1 MSSSSSIP
9 FHRSLR
15 GRLVLFVFVP
25 MLVIFSALIIT
36 RALNTFD
43 VVRGQMEDSMR
54 YLADQ
59 VAAEI
64 ERGNTRAV
72 LTAKVMA
79 LAQEEGLF
87 GQRAESSDYARRVL
101 GQFPEFTGAYFGYE
115 PDTDGQDAAHA
126 GTPAAEA
133 IGDAFD
139 PQGRFIPYWFRDDE
153 AGGAIKLEPLVDT
166 ESSLYYNGCRQQF
179 LTNNRALPMVTEPY
193 EYEGKMIVEQ
203 TYPIV
208 RDGKFVGVAGVDRA
222 LRDIG
227 IFLESIKA
235 RHNIDVFLVSSRG
248 RFIATTLPALSL
260 RTQAIGDT
268 AYAGLFQRLYENRQQ
283 AMFEVAEDPIEQ
295 QLHYFTTAAVPTGDW
310 LVVLRESERDVLG
323 PVRSHI
329 IKSAAGA
336 FGALALLVWYG
347 WWSSASAGRR
357 IRAAMETADRVASG
371 DLTPLAGDHS
381 AARDEIGSM
390 FRSFDR
396 AVTSYAQITDVCT
409 AIAEGD
415 FSRRVTKRGS
425 QDSLAEAINLM
436 AHRRQTAE
444 EEVKRYTD
452 QLESRTA
459 DLEKL
464 STEAEQRAA
473 IESSLSALNANLQ
486 GTLSPAEVADR
497 GLHAIV
503 DFLEAPMGGMF
514 VMLSD
519 GRLHRLAAHAYP
531 EASSAPEAY
540 APGQGFVGE
549 AARARKPVS
558 SEPGQE
564 LLRVSFGFGELAPS
578 LVLAWPLVVNDS
590 VAGVAEVA
598 LFRALSPAQQQ
609 WLKKASETLANALRF
624 AIESEDRCE
633 AEERNRLLLE
643 STAEGIYGVNTEGVV
658 TFVNPS
664 ACRMLGYESRE
675 LIGRPSHALI
685 HHHHTDGRP
694 YPVEECPMYA
704 AYTHG
709 TASRIDDEVL
719 FRKDGSSVPV
729 EYGATPTIQ
738 DGEILGAVISFTD
751 ITARKAAQE
760 ELQQAKDKAEEAT
773 AMKSMFLANMS
784 HEIRTPMNAIIGLA
798 HLALKTDL
806 SLKQRDYLQ
815 KVHNA
820 GTSLLSIINDILDV
834 SKIEAGKLDIET
846 IDFSLDQVIHSVTTV
861 TAQKAHE
868 KGLEFLIEVP
878 PDIPQNLRG
887 DPLRLGQIVTNL
899 VNNAIKFT
907 ERGEIRVT
915 TRVVEQAGQKL
926 QLQFGVRDSG
936 IGMSPEQA
944 ARLFQPFTQADMS
957 TTRKHGGTGLGLTI
971 SKRLVELMGGQIW
984 LESEPGH
991 GSTFFFTVWLKLGSG
1006 TSDRRYPDEL
1016 HNLRALVVDDNPA
1029 AREILVSSLGSIT
1042 ASVSAV
1048 SSGREALAAIREM
1061 DSSQPYDI
1069 VFMDWRMPGMD
1080 GLEAT
1085 RQIKNDAGL
1094 RRPPSVVMVT
1104 AFGREEV
1111 RSEAEAL
1118 HVDGFLVKPVTQSM
1132 LVDSLVNIFGRVGSG
1147 ETGSIPGIDDHT
1159 TQLRGAR
1166 LLLVEDNEINQQ
1178 IACELL
1184 KGAGAAIT
1192 VANNGR
1198 EAVEHLHAF
1207 PPPFDLVLMDLQM
1220 PEMDGYQATA
1230 KIRADTRLAE
1240 LPVIAMTAH
1249 ATVEERERCLAAGMN
1264 DHIAKPI
1271 DPAAM
1276 FQTLSRYY
1284 QPAAESATSPSPQT
1298 PASTASDLPSVAGLN
1313 QEDGLCRVGGNRK
1326 LYLRLLRQFAKEQA
1340 NVPDRIAT
1348 LLAESDRT
1356 TAERLAH
1363 SLKGVA
1369 GNLGAG
1375 DVQNAAA
1382 DLERVLRNQSPEQE
1396 VESLRL
1402 KLGQVLDAFIPAL
1415 QTVLTEESPPES
1427 VVTIEGTPAEPV
1439 DPDQL
1444 AGLTQTL
1451 RQLLGDADPDAAA
1464 QVESHTTALRTLF
1477 TAEQW
1482 TAFTEA
1488 VDSYDFTEALA
1499 LLGKVAP
1506 GKEGA

>member
-1 MSSSSSIP
+1 MSSSSTIP
-9 FHRSLR
+9 FHHSLR
-15 GRLVLFVFVP
+15 GRMVLFVFVP
-25 MLVIFSALIIT
+25 MLVIFSVLIIT
-36 RALNTFD
+36 RALNTFA

-72 LTAKVMA
+72 LTAKIMA
-79 LAQEEGLF
+79 FAQDEGLF
-87 GQRAESSDYARRVL
+87 GRRAESSNYARHVL
-101 GQFPEFTGAYFGYE
+101 EQFPEFTGAYFGYE
-115 PDTDGQDAAHA
+115 PNADGQDSAYV
-126 GTPAAEA
+126 GTPAAQA
-133 IGDAFD
+133 IGPGFD

-153 AGGAIKLEPLVDT
+153 AGGAIKLEPLVDM
-166 ESSLYYNGCRQQF
+166 ESSLYYDGCRRQF
-179 LTNNRALPMVTEPY
+179 LTNNHALPMVTEPY
-193 EYEGKMIVEQ
+193 VYEGKMILEQ

-227 IFLESIKA
+227 LFLEDIKA

-260 RTQAIGDT
+260 RTEAIGDT
-268 AYAGLFQRLYENRQQ
+268 AYAGLFQLLYENRQQ
-283 AMFEVAEDPIEQ
+283 AMFKVAEDPIER
-295 QLHYFTTAAVPTGDW
+295 QLHYFTTARVPTGDW
-310 LVVLRESERDVLG
+310 LVVLREAERDVLG

-336 FGALALLVWYG
+336 FGALALLVWFG

-357 IRAAMETADRVASG
+357 IRSAMETANRVASG
-371 DLTPLAGDHS
+371 DLAPQTGDHGT
-381 AARDEIGSM
+381 ARDEIGSM

-396 AVTSYAQITDVCT
+396 AVTSYRQITEVCT

-436 AHRRQTAE
+436 ANRRQAAE
-444 EEVKRYTD
+444 EEVKRYTG
-452 QLESRTA
+452 QLESRTS
-459 DLEKL
+459 DLERL

-473 IESSLSALNANLQ
+473 IESSLSALNASLQ
-486 GTLSPAEVADR
+486 GNLSPTEVAQR
-497 GLHAIV
+497 GLQAIV
-503 DFLEAPMGGMF
+503 EFLEAPMGGLF
-514 VMLSD
+514 VTLSD

-531 EASSAPEAY
+531 ETSSLPTTY
-540 APGQGFVGE
+540 ALGHGFVGQ
-549 AARARKPVS
+549 AAQSRKPMAS
-558 SEPGQE
+558 HPGQD
-564 LLRVSFGFGELAPS
+564 LLRVGFGFGEVAPS
-578 LVLAWPLVVNDS
+578 VVLAWPLALNDA

-598 LFRALSPAQQQ
+598 LFQTLTPSQRQ
-609 WLKKASETLANALRF
+609 WLYKASEALANALRF
-624 AIESEDRCE
+624 AIETEERRE

-643 STAEGIYGVNTEGVV
+643 STAEGIYGVDTEGVII
-658 TFVNPS
+658 FVNPA
-664 ACRMLGYESRE
+664 ACRMLGYASEE
-675 LIGRPSHALI
+675 LIGQRSHALI
-685 HHHHTDGRP
+685 HHHHSDGRP

-704 AYTHG
+704 AYTQG
-709 TASRIDDEVL
+709 QASRIDDEVL
-719 FRKDGSSVPV
+719 YRKDGSSVPV

-751 ITARKAAQE
+751 ITARRAAQE

-798 HLALKTDL
+798 HLALKTEL
-806 SLKQRDYLQ
+806 APKQRDYLQ

-820 GTSLLSIINDILDV
+820 GTSLLSVINDILDV

-846 IDFSLDQVIHSVTTV
+846 IDFKLDQVINSVTTV
-861 TAQKAHE
+861 TAQKAYE
-868 KGLEFLIEVP
+868 KGLEFLVELP
-878 PDIPQNLRG
+878 PEIPQSLRG

-915 TRVVEQAGQKL
+915 SQVVEQTGQKV
-926 QLQFGVRDSG
+926 QLQFSVCDSG
-936 IGMSPEQA
+936 IGMSSEQA

-971 SKRLVELMGGQIW
+971 CKRLVELMGGQIW
-984 LESEPGH
+984 LESQPGH
-991 GSTFFFTVWLKLGSG
+991 GSTFFFTVWLQLGSE
-1006 TSDRRYPDEL
+1006 TSSRCYPSEL
-1016 HNLRALVVDDNPA
+1016 QGLRVLVVDDNPA
-1029 AREILVSSLGSIT
+1029 AREILVSSLGSIVEK
-1042 ASVSAV
+1042 ADAV
-1048 SSGREALAAIREM
+1048 SSAREAIAAVREM
-1061 DSSQPYDI
+1061 DASEAYNV

-1085 RQIKNDAGL
+1085 RQIKNDATL
-1094 RRPPSVVMVT
+1094 QHPPSVVMVT

-1132 LVDSLVNIFGRVGSG
+1132 LVDSLANIFGRASSG
-1147 ETGSIPGIDDHT
+1147 EAGPIPGIEEHAD
-1159 TQLRGAR
+1159 QMRGAR

-1184 KGAGAAIT
+1184 EGAGATVT

-1198 EAVEHLHAF
+1198 EAVERLRTF
-1207 PPPFDLVLMDLQM
+1207 PTPFDIVLMDLQM

-1230 KIRADTRLAE
+1230 KIRSDSRLAQ

-1276 FQTLSRYY
+1276 FQTVNRYY
-1284 QPAAESATSPSPQT
+1284 QPAASPPASATTQAAT
-1298 PASTASDLPSVAGLN
+1298 PASSDLPPIAGLD
-1313 QEDGLCRVGGNRK
+1313 QEDGLRRVGGNRK
-1326 LYLRLLRQFAKEQA
+1326 LYLKLLRQFAKEQA
-1340 NVPDRIAT
+1340 SMPDHMAAM
-1348 LLAESDRT
+1348 LAEGERA

-1369 GNLGAG
+1369 GNLGVAP
-1375 DVQNAAA
+1375 VQSAAA
-1382 DLERVLRNQSPEQE
+1382 DLEHALRTQSPEQE

-1402 KLGQVLDAFIPAL
+1402 KLAQVLDGFLPGLLTAL
-1415 QTVLTEESPPES
+1415 AGVASSEIAPTVDESP
-1427 VVTIEGTPAEPV
+1427 ADPV
-1439 DPDQL
+1439 NPDRL
-1444 AGLTQTL
+1444 ADLTQTL
-1451 RQLLGDADPDAAA
+1451 RQLLEDSDADAVA
-1464 QVESHTTALRTLF
+1464 QVESNAAALRTLF
-1477 TAEQW
+1477 SPEQW

-1488 VDSYDFTEALA
+1488 VDGYDFAEALV
-1499 LLGKVAP
+1499 LLKKVAP
-1506 GKEGA
+1506 GD